1 MFSSYFPTPMNSQPP
16 FPEKKEQIKHR
27 ILISQ
32 LCVSSNDHLEG
43 SLREVLMLVFLPALD
58 PKMPLRFNY
67 LSIFL
72 FTTKSLTLLLCCC
85 IEKKSSVDAFFFSN
99 SKGRVTSK
107 MKWSCFLVFD
117 KRDEC
122 FISFKV
128 IWRHGTGAH
137 LERVWIGNCFSPFS
151 CPVLLS
157 LFLVSFWFLDMYN
170 IYILLLQKRYYF
182 MKVEVVFKNFR

>member
-1 MFSSYFPTPMNSQPP
+1 MNRKPP
-16 FPEKKEQIKHR
+16 FPEKNEQIKHR

-72 FTTKSLTLLLCCC
+72 FSTKSLTLLLCFC
-85 IEKKSSVDAFFFSN
+85 IEKKNFSRCIFFSN
-99 SKGRVTSK
+99 SKSRVTSK

-117 KRDEC
+117 KRDES

-137 LERVWIGNCFSPFS
+137 LERVWIGNWLQSLQLS
-151 CPVLLS
+151 CTLASVLS
-157 LFLVSFWFLDMYN
+157 LILASGYVQ
-170 IYILLLQKRYYF
+170 YIHFATSKEILFHESKSCFQEL
-182 MKVEVVFKNFR
+182 